1 MMNTKIRPVIVVVA
15 FVLGLAF
22 IFGTQFAVKTY
33 RLEEPFKAK
42 VLSMDGI
49 QNVQLVNT
57 ADGRKI
63 ILTVEPRV
71 QLEKV
76 YHDVQQLTKETL
88 RGQSTIEIN
97 GKAGARLTGIYQ
109 QMHFAIY
116 EGIASGQF
124 TRMADQLKQV
134 AEVTQV
140 EKYSVQVDQENVYL
154 KLVDKGEVL
163 VKVVPRQMERLAQ
176 INQNKGGESQW

>member
-1 MMNTKIRPVIVVVA
+1 MMNTKIRPVVVVLA
-15 FVLGLAF
+15 LVLGLAL

-49 QNVQLVNT
+49 QNVQLVNAT
-57 ADGRKI
+57 DGRRI
-63 ILTVEPRV
+63 IVTVETHV
-71 QLEKV
+71 ELAKA
-76 YHDVQQLTKETL
+76 YHRIQELAKETL

-97 GKAGARLTGIYQ
+97 GKASARLTGIYQ

-116 EGIASGQF
+116 EGIASGKF
-124 TRMADQLKQV
+124 TQMADQLKGV
-134 AEVTQV
+134 AEVAHV

-154 KLVDKGEVL
+154 KLIENGEVF
-163 VKVVPRQMERLAQ
+163 VKVVPRQMERVAYVNL
-176 INQNKGGESQW
+176 NEGGESQW